1 MYVLFDVCVGTG
13 FVDCFEKGLYM
24 KRVLKCEFAY
34 CPEVTVCGW
43 QGVENPVTDF
53 RIRLPGFVR
62 AFFILVFLSYTA
74 TKAISAISA
83 T

>member
-24 KRVLKCEFAY
+24 KRVLKCGFAY

-53 RIRLPGFVR
+53 RTDWFCTCLFYISIFKLH
-62 AFFILVFLSYTA
+62 SY
-74 TKAISAISA
+74 
-83 T
+83 